1 MMADGTMSYGG
12 VPMVPVSGG
21 MPRSAAATAQPELGT
36 ATAQGLEGVA
46 TPTPQ
51 SAALPDL
58 PGPDKPSQTDA
69 TKVASTTDTADSA

>member
-1 MMADGTMSYGG
+1 MADGSMNYGG
-12 VPMVPVSGG
+12 VPMASVSGG

-51 SAALPDL
+51 SAALPD
-58 PGPDKPSQTDA
+58 PQGPDRPSQNDA
-69 TKVASTTDTADSA
+69 KVASTTDSADSA